1 MTDETKVE
9 EITPKPEMTQEQ
21 LMIVRNHI
29 LQLAQSKYNELMTIL
44 KSQPIFQQAFMQSF
58 LFLDTGMLWAKEAIY
73 FAPFVQ
79 QSPLSP
85 SSETTPDPLSDVN

>member
-1 MTDETKVE
+1 MTDEVKVE
-9 EITPKPEMTQEQ
+9 DVTPKPEMSQEQ
-21 LMIVRNHI
+21 LMVVRNHI
-29 LQLAQSKYNELMTIL
+29 LQLAQSKYNELMTVL

-79 QSPLSP
+79 QAAP
-85 SSETTPDPLSDVN
+85 SAPSESVPTSEVK